1 MTRRLR
7 ISDLTEFAIPEQP
20 ALAPDGASIV
30 YQLRTQDTDQDRA
43 VTALWRV
50 DTNGG
55 EPAQLTRGNADSAPA
70 WSPDGRQIAFLR
82 ATDDPAQLWLLPADG
97 GEPEQLTTLPL
108 GAGRPLWSHDGRKIA
123 FAARVDL
130 HADEDD
136 DDKARERRKT
146 APIVTERLD
155 YQADGAGLLRTIR
168 SHLHVLDLADKQCRQ
183 VTEGDWQAGEPTW
196 SPDDTRLA
204 FAAATEP
211 DADLDYRAGVHVLD
225 ITDARKHPELVG
237 FGTGI
242 ADLATWT
249 ADGETLLVIGRAQG
263 ANGHAGLYRLPVSG
277 AAGTPAADLANLAEP
292 LDRNVL
298 FGGSGSPGGRLE
310 LIDDGKAVL
319 FCARERGCSHLYRV
333 GVDGGAPEPV
343 VSGADR
349 VVSGVSVRGSLVAVG
364 LGTATSFG
372 EIVTVDLATG
382 AETVRTN
389 HGANLADVAWFAR
402 ESREFTISDGTVVQG
417 WVVRDPDR
425 DGPLPLL
432 LDIHGGPHGVWNG
445 AADLIHPYHQEL
457 AARGWAVLLINPRA
471 TDGYGEEFY
480 TASAGSWGTGDI
492 NDFLEP
498 IDTLVA
504 EGVADPDRLAVTG
517 YSYGGFMTCYLTG
530 HDQRFAA
537 AVAGGIVADLSSFTG
552 TSDAGHVIAAHEI
565 EAFPWRDPDRVA
577 EQSPI
582 TRVADVRTPTLI
594 VHATD
599 DARCPVG
606 QAQQWHTAL
615 RERGVPTQ
623 LVLYPGDSHLVIR
636 TGRPSHRIDFNQRV
650 LDWLERYT
658 NGSPSRVDGR
668 HWQRRL
674 DTLARRHNVPGAQLG
689 ILRVGAPGDELV
701 TAAHGV
707 LNLDTGVT
715 TTTDSLFQIGSIS
728 KVWTTTMLMQLVDE
742 GMLDLDKP
750 VVDVLPELDVVAG
763 LTPRHLLTHTS
774 GIDGDV
780 FTDTGRGDD
789 AVERYVASLADAAQ
803 NHPLGAT
810 WSYCNSGFVIAGRI
824 IEQLTGLTWD
834 AALRERLI
842 TPLGLAH
849 TVTLPEEALL
859 HRAAVG
865 HVGDTE
871 LARAPVWSL
880 PHGMGPAGLITST
893 VADVLAFARMH
904 LTGGLAPD
912 GTRLLS
918 AESSAAMAAEQAD
931 LPDKHTLGD
940 SWGLGWGRYN
950 WHGERA
956 IGHDG
961 GTIGQSAFLR
971 VVPGKNLAIAL
982 LTNGGHTRDLFQD
995 LFEEILAEVADVD
1008 LPRPLTPPAEPVDV
1022 DLTPWLGSYERAS
1035 TRMDV
1040 LADGPTLRVTTT
1052 GPLAALVPDPIQE
1065 FALVAVK
1072 PGLFVVRQP
1081 ETETWVPVLFYTLPD
1096 GARYVHHGGRAT
1108 PKVD

>member
-7 ISDLTEFAIPEQP
+7 ISDLSDFAVPEQS
-20 ALAPDGASIV
+20 ALAPDGRHIV
-30 YQLRTQDTDQDRA
+30 YVLRTQDADEDRA
-43 VTALWRV
+43 VTALWQV
-50 DTNGG
+50 DTQGG
-55 EPAQLTRGNADSAPA
+55 EPVQLTRGDADSAPA
-70 WSPDGRQIAFLR
+70 WSPDGRHIAFLR
-82 ATDDPAQLWLLPADG
+82 AQDGAAQLWLLPADG

-108 GAGRPLWSHDGRKIA
+108 GAGRPQWSHDGGRIA
-123 FAARVDL
+123 FAAPVDL
-130 HADEDD
+130 HADHGE
-136 DDKARERRKT
+136 DDKARERRAT

-155 YQADGAGLLRTIR
+155 YQADGSGLLRTIR
-168 SHLHVLDLADKQCRQ
+168 AHLHVLDIADKQCRQ
-183 VTEGDWQAGEPTW
+183 VTEGDWHAAEPSW
-196 SPDDTRLA
+196 SPDGTRLA
-204 FAAATEP
+204 FAAATAP

-225 ITDARKHPELVG
+225 VTDPRSRPELVG

-249 ADGETLLVIGRAQG
+249 ADGETLLVIGRAHGFNEQ
-263 ANGHAGLYRLPVSG
+263 AGLYRLPL
-277 AAGTPAADLANLAEP
+277 AGTAAELTNLAGP

-298 FGGSGSPGGRLE
+298 PGAPAYPGGRPE
-310 LIDDGKAVL
+310 LIDGGTAVL
-319 FCARERGCSHLYRV
+319 FCVRERGCTHLYRV
-333 GVDGGAPEPV
+333 GVDGGVPELV
-343 VSGADR
+343 LGGADR
-349 VVSGVSVRGSLVAVG
+349 VVSGISVSGSLVAVG
-364 LGTATSFG
+364 LATATSYG

-382 AETVRTN
+382 AETVRTE
-389 HGANLADVAWFAR
+389 HGANLADVVWFAR
-402 ESREFTISDGTVVQG
+402 ESREFTISDGTLVQG
-417 WVVRDPDR
+417 WLIRDPDR
-425 DGPLPLL
+425 TGPQPLL
-432 LDIHGGPHGVWNG
+432 LDIHGGPHGAWNG

-471 TDGYGEEFY
+471 SDGYGAAFY
-480 TASAGSWGTGDI
+480 TASAGSWGTGDC

-504 EGVADPDRLAVTG
+504 EGIADPDRLAVTG
-517 YSYGGFMTCYLTG
+517 YSYGGFMTCYLTS

-537 AVAGGIVADLSSFTG
+537 AVAGGIVADLSSFSG
-552 TSDAGHVIAAHEI
+552 TSDVGHLLAAHEI
-565 EAFPWRDPDRVA
+565 EAFPWREPDRVA
-577 EQSPI
+577 AHSPI
-582 TRVADVRTPTLI
+582 TKVADVRTPTLV
-594 VHATD
+594 VHAIE
-599 DARCPVG
+599 DARCPIG

-615 RERGVPTQ
+615 RERGVPTE
-623 LVLYPGDSHLVIR
+623 LVLYPGGSHLVILS
-636 TGRPSHRIDFNQRV
+636 GPPSHRIDFNQRV
-650 LDWLERYT
+650 VDWVERYA
-658 NGSPSRVDGR
+658 NGAPSPMDER

-689 ILRVGAPGDELV
+689 ILRVDGELV

-715 TTTDSLFQIGSIS
+715 ATTDSLFQIGSIS

-742 GMLDLDKP
+742 GELDLDAP
-750 VVDVLPELDVVAG
+750 VTDVLPELRLADPKTTAW
-763 LTPRHLLTHTS
+763 HLVTHTS
-774 GIDGDV
+774 GVDGDV

-789 AVERYVASLADAAQ
+789 AIERYVASLADAAQ

-824 IEQLTGLTWD
+824 IEKLTGLTWD

-842 TPLGLAH
+842 TPLGLTH

-865 HVGDTE
+865 HVGDAE
-871 LARAPVWSL
+871 LTRAPVWGL
-880 PHGMGPAGLITST
+880 PRGMGPAGLITST

-912 GTRLLS
+912 GTRVLS
-918 AESSAAMAAEQAD
+918 AESSAAMTAKHAD

-940 SWGLGWGRYN
+940 SWGLGWIRYD
-950 WHGERA
+950 WHGDRA

-971 VVPGKNLAIAL
+971 IVPGKNVAVAL
-982 LTNGGHTRDLFQD
+982 LTNGGHAHDLYQD
-995 LFEEILAEVADVD
+995 LFEEIFAEVADVD
-1008 LPRPLTPPAEPVDV
+1008 VPRPLAPPADPVDV

-1040 LADGPTLRVTTT
+1040 LAEGPTLRITTT
-1052 GPLAALVPDPIQE
+1052 GPLAALMPDPVQE
-1065 FALVAVK
+1065 FALVAVE
-1072 PGLFVVRQP
+1072 PDLFVVRQP
-1081 ETETWVPVLFYTLPD
+1081 ETKTWVPVLFYTLPD

-1108 PKVD
+1108 PKAG